1 MAAEASRCVPG
12 GTLRPGS
19 PPPAAAPGHRSPGQP
34 PGDLVRVETY
44 MVDRLSIQCVWYD
57 GHMSTVFVTGASGY
71 IGAGVVRAAKRRGLR
86 VLGLARSSATA
97 SLLEDAEVEPI
108 TCDLA
113 DIEAM
118 RSGAKHADAVV
129 HAAFDRNAY
138 ERLDAAIASEEAA
151 TARLLEVT
159 GSRGIPLVYTSG
171 IGVVGD
177 TGAVVVDEVADPVTP
192 PAMAWR
198 RALEQ
203 RVLARGGIVVR
214 PAFVYGRAGSDILRA
229 LIASA
234 VERHGLVYAD
244 DGQNA
249 WPNVHVDDLG
259 EVYVLA
265 IERGIRAEVL
275 HAAGGEATPRSVCE
289 AIGRL
294 VGVTA
299 SSLPLEH
306 ARRVMPYADWIAG
319 NSIRVGTARTRQLLD
334 WIPAGPDIHED
345 IEFGSYRIIA
355 GPGHGRKA
363 TP

>member
-1 MAAEASRCVPG
+1 
-12 GTLRPGS
+12 
-19 PPPAAAPGHRSPGQP
+19 
-34 PGDLVRVETY
+34 
-44 MVDRLSIQCVWYD
+44 
-57 GHMSTVFVTGASGY
+57 MSTVFVTGASGY
-71 IGAGVVRAAKRRGLR
+71 VGAGVVRAANRRGLR

-97 SLLEDAEVEPI
+97 SLLEDAGVEPI
-108 TCDLA
+108 PGDLA
-113 DIEAM
+113 NLQAL
-118 RSGAKHADAVV
+118 RHGVKHADAVV

-138 ERLDAAIASEEAA
+138 EHLDAAIASEEAA
-151 TARLLEVT
+151 TARLLEAA

-177 TGAVVVDEVADPVTP
+177 TGAVVADEVADPMTP
-192 PAMAWR
+192 PAMVWR

-203 RVLARGGIVVR
+203 RVLAHRGIVVR
-214 PAFVYGRAGSDILRA
+214 PAFVYGRAGSDILRT
-229 LIASA
+229 LIAFA
-234 VERHGLVYAD
+234 IERRGLAYAD
-244 DGQNA
+244 DGQNV

-265 IERGIRAEVL
+265 IEQGLRAEVL

-299 SSLPLEH
+299 SSLPLEY

-334 WIPAGPDIHED
+334 WAPVGPDIHED
-345 IEFGSYRIIA
+345 IEFGSYRMIVE
-355 GPGHGRKA
+355 PGHSRQE